1 MDFSRSSETSKH
13 ASSRQMNKRFAA
25 MAIVV
30 SHQINAPASPWIE
43 IAGELTLSTHSGPWP
58 TSALGRAILADSAL
72 PLLV

>member
-43 IAGELTLSTHSGPWP
+43 IAGELTLSTL
-58 TSALGRAILADSAL
+58 TRL
-72 PLLV
+72 